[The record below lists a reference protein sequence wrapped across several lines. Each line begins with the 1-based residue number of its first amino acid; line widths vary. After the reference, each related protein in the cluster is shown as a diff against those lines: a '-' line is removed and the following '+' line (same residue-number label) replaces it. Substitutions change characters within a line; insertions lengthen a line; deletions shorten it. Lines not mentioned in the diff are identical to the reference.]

1 MKTVRPSL
9 ILVLIAG
16 ILVFPELTLG
26 HGSEKHGEESPA
38 VESKSVEP
46 APASTPAANDSSD
59 IQAEELP
66 QSRTEDQSNDT
77 HDSAAKIENAKPL
90 AETAA
95 MPAKPDALSRLAKA
109 IEDFSLEDFPTL
121 HPMVVHVPVIM
132 IPVAFVFGL
141 ISIFLTSRYFVALA
155 TVFAAAGVLGGY
167 IAAFPMHP
175 HTRGLS
181 EAAAWTLQQHDF
193 FAYGTLGITAFAVIV
208 GASALLRPNLWTRG
222 LLALTLLLAS
232 LCVSVTA
239 HYGGTLTYV
248 HGVGVNGNY
257 LDSH

>member
-1 MKTVRPSL
+1 MKIVRPSL
-9 ILVLIAG
+9 VLVLIAG
-16 ILVFPELTLG
+16 MLVFSELTLG

-38 VESKSVEP
+38 EESETVKQTP
-46 APASTPAANDSSD
+46 ATSPAANTSSD
-59 IQAEELP
+59 IQSEELP
-66 QSRTEDQSNDT
+66 QSRTDDQSNAVSEPADP
-77 HDSAAKIENAKPL
+77 ANNAKPL

-95 MPAKPDALSRLAKA
+95 MPAKPDPLFRIGNA
-109 IEDFSLEDFPTL
+109 IEDFSLHDFPTL

-132 IPVAFVFGL
+132 IPVAFLFGL
-141 ISIFLTSRYFVALA
+141 ISIFSGNRYPVALA
-155 TVFAAAGVLGGY
+155 TAFASAGVLGGY

-181 EAAAWTLQQHDF
+181 EAAARTLQQHDF
-193 FAYGTLGITAFAVIV
+193 FAYSTLGITAFAVVV
-208 GASALLRPNLWTRG
+208 GVISLLKPHFLSKG

-239 HYGGTLTYV
+239 HYGGTLTYI
-248 HGVGVNGNY
+248 HGVGVNGNF